1 MQYFIWVALILL
13 GAIFVKSKG
22 VTLALL
28 LYDWVFFSFVTDCA
42 DYYNYQY
49 MYDRIST
56 DFSSF
61 NVEFGYSAVSFF
73 SKTVLGLNYQQFRI
87 LLSTVALILLYLTVV
102 KYTKNTAYVMALFT
116 LCPMAICVVQ
126 IRNWVAFSIV
136 LFGIRFL
143 EKKTYKGYIQYA
155 VCVLIATTLH
165 YTCFFYIFLIAFML
179 IDKRKLYL
187 VVFIWNFVGRLLFV
201 PIGNYV
207 VSIINKG
214 AAYFKGL
221 DTSLFFDIYIFLFAI
236 VLHIFVCE
244 SIKTIKGAAG
254 VTDITCAR
262 SVNGTNKKTDRFMYL
277 AERASL
283 LGLMM
288 LPFVTIRLD
297 FNRYIRHMAIISY
310 ILISIPAATK
320 FNTRKQYFIRFA
332 IFAVVGSIFYYFD
345 CRYNQLFTVFYAC
358 FENNTVFRFLFD
370 GTLFN

>member
-1 MQYFIWVALILL
+1 MQYLIWAVLILL
-13 GAIFVKSKG
+13 GVLFVKSKG
-22 VTLALL
+22 VTFAIL
-28 LYDWVFFSFVTDCA
+28 LYDWVFFSFVTDNA

-61 NVEFGYSAVSFF
+61 NVEFGYKAVSLF
-73 SKTVLGLNYQQFRI
+73 SKTVLGLNYHQFRI
-87 LLSTVALILLYLTVV
+87 LISTIALILLYLTVV

-143 EKKTYKGYIQYA
+143 EKMTYKGYIQYA

-165 YTCFFYIFLIAFML
+165 YSCFFYILLIAFMV

-187 VVFIWNFVGRLLFV
+187 SVIVWNFVGRLLFV

-207 VSIINKG
+207 VSIFNKG
-214 AAYFKGL
+214 AAYFERS
-221 DTSLFFDIYIFLFAI
+221 DTSLLSEIYMYLFAI
-236 VLHIFVCE
+236 VLYIFVCE

-254 VTDITCAR
+254 GTDITCAG
-262 SVNGTNKKTDRFMYL
+262 SANGTNKKTERFMYL
-277 AERASL
+277 AERANL
-283 LGLMM
+283 FWFMM
-288 LPFVTIRLD
+288 LPFVAIRLE
-297 FNRYIRHMAIISY
+297 FSRYIRHMAIISY

-320 FNTRKQYFIRFA
+320 FNTKKQYFIRFA
-332 IFAVVGSIFYYFD
+332 MLAVVGSIFYYFD
-345 CRYNQLFTVFYAC
+345 CRYQQLFTVFYAC